1 MSLKH
6 NASRSTVTAITA
18 RKQKEEYALWG
29 SRSALGPSER
39 RPRASRVLG
48 MTLEHRAGA
57 VETPCPF
64 WPKKPR
70 ASVGST
76 AGQALARL
84 GGGSFKRAKIIARR
98 WRSAATVG
106 NYSRDL

>member
-1 MSLKH
+1 LETPRRPPPFASPLKH

-57 VETPCPF
+57 VETPCPPQGF
-64 WPKKPR
+64 
-70 ASVGST
+70 
-76 AGQALARL
+76 AGLSE
-84 GGGSFKRAKIIARR
+84 G
-98 WRSAATVG
+98 
-106 NYSRDL
+106 